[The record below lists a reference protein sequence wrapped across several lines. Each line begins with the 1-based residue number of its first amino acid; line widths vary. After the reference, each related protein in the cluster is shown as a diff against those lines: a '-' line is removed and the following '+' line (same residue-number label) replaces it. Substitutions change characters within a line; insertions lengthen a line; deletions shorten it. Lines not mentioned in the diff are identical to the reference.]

1 MAGRSV
7 LSVLLAAPRIQLPWF
22 MQPTHHGFRSGP
34 CWPRMFQRNRGPNV
48 DLSWPRAGHPKQL
61 FTLLDSCVSSLRR
74 GHGNLLCIIPSLPDD
89 PRRDPPTSAQ
99 PHVTVGPRFAVAP
112 PPPPG
117 GAVGRGGAPPLRLIL
132 SLSVRAAPSW
142 PRPTL
147 LTGAPPPPAPR
158 GRPPPLGWCH
168 KSFQGYSSH
177 EKLAAP

>member
-48 DLSWPRAGHPKQL
+48 DLSWPRAGHLKQL
-61 FTLLDSCVSSLRR
+61 FTLLDLCVSSLRR
-74 GHGNLLCIIPSLPDD
+74 GHGNLLCIVPSLPGD

-99 PHVTVGPRFAVAP
+99 PHVTVGPHFAVAP

-117 GAVGRGGAPPLRLIL
+117 GAVGRGGAPPLRLGL

-142 PRPTL
+142 PGPTL

-158 GRPPPLGWCH
+158 GRPPPLGRCH
-168 KSFQGYSSH
+168 TPFQGYASH